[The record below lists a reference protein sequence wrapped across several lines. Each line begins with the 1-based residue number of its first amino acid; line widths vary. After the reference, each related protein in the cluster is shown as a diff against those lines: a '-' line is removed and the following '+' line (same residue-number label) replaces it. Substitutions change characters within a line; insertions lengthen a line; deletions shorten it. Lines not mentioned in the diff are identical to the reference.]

1 MPFLVHF
8 ERVCQVLQ
16 TQVSGDQTDFQ
27 DKTQEQVELQ
37 MKHMK
42 KVQSFD
48 KFKREVRNLVKNHY
62 KAKIAE
68 KVQLKVTHKM
78 QAKEEELQKV
88 TKYAKKAEKH
98 LKKVTDQFGKLN
110 KLYEEAQENISEQI

>member
-1 MPFLVHF
+1 
-8 ERVCQVLQ
+8 
-16 TQVSGDQTDFQ
+16 
-27 DKTQEQVELQ
+27 

-68 KVQLKVTHKM
+68 KVQLKVAHKM

-98 LKKVTDQFGKLN
+98 LMKVTDQFGKLN
-110 KLYEEAQENISEQI
+110 KLYEEAQENISEQIQERERMAAHFGEEKEALL